1 MKTFYFE
8 DDQFEKKEITHT
20 RKVVRAILLNE
31 ENKIALIK
39 IKGDDIFGH
48 RDYFETPGGGIKLGE
63 TRHQALQREIEEEVG
78 VNICDIKFI
87 ARVIDFYNLINRRN
101 DNYFY
106 LCRVKC
112 KTEQHLEEYEKILM
126 EGIVWFDI
134 ETAINKYKTTVITPI
149 SKLVIQ
155 RELPI
160 LFLTKEY
167 LTKYKY

>member
-1 MKTFYFE
+1 M
-8 DDQFEKKEITHT
+8 
-20 RKVVRAILLNE
+20 RAILLND

-63 TRHQALQREIEEEVG
+63 TRYQALEREVEEEVG
-78 VNICDIKFI
+78 VNIKNIKFV

-106 LCRVKC
+106 LCRVKG
-112 KTEQHLEEYEKILM
+112 KVKQHLEEYEKILM
-126 EGIVWFDI
+126 KGIVWLDI
-134 ETAINKYKTTVITPI
+134 DEAIKEYKNTLITPI

-160 LFLTKEY
+160 LLLTKEY
-167 LTKYKY
+167 LKKYKY